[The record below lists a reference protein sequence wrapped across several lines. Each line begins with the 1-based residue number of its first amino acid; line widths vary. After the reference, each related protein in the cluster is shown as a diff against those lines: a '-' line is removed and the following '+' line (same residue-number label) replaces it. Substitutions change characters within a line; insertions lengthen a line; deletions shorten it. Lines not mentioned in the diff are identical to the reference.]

1 MVQKN
6 LRKEKT
12 PRYKVEENEKK
23 NYKKILKTKN
33 FHKSLIKTN
42 RMIIINSKD

>member
-23 NYKKILKTKN
+23 NYKKILKTK
-33 FHKSLIKTN
+33 KSLIKTN